1 MSQSEK
7 ISHNRFLE
15 STLWKILGVVFL
27 CILEFL
33 IVGAAFT
40 AVWSVALDNQS
51 ESKLIRD
58 QMGNEVFDVVTSL
71 SADNPA
77 QTDPSQTNLRFY
89 VEKVSS
95 NGEKELL
102 LDTTENES
110 YLQKETFWLCIKPD
124 SASPW
129 LATEKDINE
138 LTSREWKNLSVYCC
152 TVLLVTPFTANDT
165 ISYTYQMANFAE
177 KHGSF
182 AIPAAVCFIVLFLLI
197 LVYEF
202 CAAGH
207 KQNHSEIV
215 LAGIDHFPF
224 DLMTVLMI
232 ILTIICMPAVSAIL
246 EQAYGID
253 QLNVQM
259 AETLMLVFLAWSLVF
274 FTYLMSLARRVKTG
288 TVRKGTLIGWIW
300 RRMVWFG
307 KFLGSLIPE
316 FWQRLLVYIL
326 YLIMQIAASA
336 AIGGNGEILFFM
348 VSAVIGG
355 VALHSLWMQK
365 QTCTA
370 AEEIC
375 GGNLN
380 YQVPERTISRMY
392 GGMRR
397 QAEYL
402 NRISDTVSH
411 AVDEQVKSERLKT
424 ELIANVGHDIRTP
437 LTSIINYV
445 DLLGREHT
453 PEQEKE
459 YVAVLSR
466 QTERLRKLTEDVL
479 ESSKADSGNVDVHLE
494 KTSVAEIVDQAYGE
508 YEEKMTSANL
518 ETVINVPEDLYV
530 TADGKLLWRV
540 LRNLLS
546 NAAKYSAPHSRVY
559 ISAQELGDGQAVIEI
574 KNMSR
579 EKLNISADELMERF
593 IRGDSSRH
601 SEGSGLGLDIARS
614 LSSLMGGKLNIQI
627 DGDLFKASVVL
638 KTA

>member
-152 TVLLVTPFTANDT
+152 TVLLVTPFTAKDT

-479 ESSKADSGNVDVHLE
+479 EFSKADSGNVDVHLE

>member
-152 TVLLVTPFTANDT
+152 TVLLVTPFTAKDT

-246 EQAYGID
+246 DQAYGID

-479 ESSKADSGNVDVHLE
+479 EFSKADSGNVDVHLE

>member
-152 TVLLVTPFTANDT
+152 TVLLVTPFTAKDT

-215 LAGIDHFPF
+215 LAGIDLFPF

-479 ESSKADSGNVDVHLE
+479 EFSKADSGNVDVHLE

>member
-7 ISHNRFLE
+7 ISHNRFLD

-152 TVLLVTPFTANDT
+152 TVLLVTPFTAKDT

>member
-152 TVLLVTPFTANDT
+152 TVLLVTPFTAKDT

-559 ISAQELGDGQAVIEI
+559 ISAQELGDGQAVLEI

>member
-152 TVLLVTPFTANDT
+152 TVLLVTPFTAKDT

>member
-152 TVLLVTPFTANDT
+152 TVLLVTPFTAKDT

-559 ISAQELGDGQAVIEI
+559 ISAQELGDGQAVIEK

>member
-1 MSQSEK
+1 
-7 ISHNRFLE
+7 
-15 STLWKILGVVFL
+15 
-27 CILEFL
+27 
-33 IVGAAFT
+33 
-40 AVWSVALDNQS
+40 
-51 ESKLIRD
+51 
-58 QMGNEVFDVVTSL
+58 
-71 SADNPA
+71 
-77 QTDPSQTNLRFY
+77 
-89 VEKVSS
+89 
-95 NGEKELL
+95 
-102 LDTTENES
+102 
-110 YLQKETFWLCIKPD
+110 
-124 SASPW
+124 
-129 LATEKDINE
+129 
-138 LTSREWKNLSVYCC
+138 
-152 TVLLVTPFTANDT
+152 
-165 ISYTYQMANFAE
+165 
-177 KHGSF
+177 
-182 AIPAAVCFIVLFLLI
+182 
-197 LVYEF
+197 
-202 CAAGH
+202 
-207 KQNHSEIV
+207 
-215 LAGIDHFPF
+215 
-224 DLMTVLMI
+224 
-232 ILTIICMPAVSAIL
+232 
-246 EQAYGID
+246 
-253 QLNVQM
+253 
-259 AETLMLVFLAWSLVF
+259 
-274 FTYLMSLARRVKTG
+274 
-288 TVRKGTLIGWIW
+288 
-300 RRMVWFG
+300 MVWFG

>member
-152 TVLLVTPFTANDT
+152 TVLLVTPFTAKDT

-365 QTCTA
+365 QPCTA

-479 ESSKADSGNVDVHLE
+479 EFSKADSGNVDVHLE

>member
-152 TVLLVTPFTANDT
+152 TVLLVTPFTAKDT

-437 LTSIINYV
+437 MTSIINYV

>member
-110 YLQKETFWLCIKPD
+110 YLQKEAFWLCIKPD

-152 TVLLVTPFTANDT
+152 TVLLVTPFTAKDT

-479 ESSKADSGNVDVHLE
+479 EFSKADSGNVDVHLE

>member
-152 TVLLVTPFTANDT
+152 TVLLVTPFTAKDT

-316 FWQRLLVYIL
+316 FWQRLLVSIL

>member
-152 TVLLVTPFTANDT
+152 TVLLVTPFTAKDT

-274 FTYLMSLARRVKTG
+274 FSYLMSLARRVKTG

-479 ESSKADSGNVDVHLE
+479 EFSKADSGNVDVHLE

>member
-152 TVLLVTPFTANDT
+152 TVLLVTPFTAKDT

-424 ELIANVGHDIRTP
+424 ELIAN
-437 LTSIINYV
+437 
-445 DLLGREHT
+445 
-453 PEQEKE
+453 
-459 YVAVLSR
+459 
-466 QTERLRKLTEDVL
+466 
-479 ESSKADSGNVDVHLE
+479 
-494 KTSVAEIVDQAYGE
+494 
-508 YEEKMTSANL
+508 
-518 ETVINVPEDLYV
+518 
-530 TADGKLLWRV
+530 
-540 LRNLLS
+540 
-546 NAAKYSAPHSRVY
+546 
-559 ISAQELGDGQAVIEI
+559 
-574 KNMSR
+574 
-579 EKLNISADELMERF
+579 
-593 IRGDSSRH
+593 
-601 SEGSGLGLDIARS
+601 
-614 LSSLMGGKLNIQI
+614 
-627 DGDLFKASVVL
+627 
-638 KTA
+638 

>member
-1 MSQSEK
+1 
-7 ISHNRFLE
+7 
-15 STLWKILGVVFL
+15 
-27 CILEFL
+27 
-33 IVGAAFT
+33 
-40 AVWSVALDNQS
+40 
-51 ESKLIRD
+51 
-58 QMGNEVFDVVTSL
+58 
-71 SADNPA
+71 
-77 QTDPSQTNLRFY
+77 
-89 VEKVSS
+89 
-95 NGEKELL
+95 
-102 LDTTENES
+102 
-110 YLQKETFWLCIKPD
+110 
-124 SASPW
+124 
-129 LATEKDINE
+129 
-138 LTSREWKNLSVYCC
+138 
-152 TVLLVTPFTANDT
+152 
-165 ISYTYQMANFAE
+165 
-177 KHGSF
+177 
-182 AIPAAVCFIVLFLLI
+182 
-197 LVYEF
+197 
-202 CAAGH
+202 
-207 KQNHSEIV
+207 
-215 LAGIDHFPF
+215 
-224 DLMTVLMI
+224 
-232 ILTIICMPAVSAIL
+232 
-246 EQAYGID
+246 
-253 QLNVQM
+253 
-259 AETLMLVFLAWSLVF
+259 
-274 FTYLMSLARRVKTG
+274 
-288 TVRKGTLIGWIW
+288 
-300 RRMVWFG
+300 
-307 KFLGSLIPE
+307 
-316 FWQRLLVYIL
+316 
-326 YLIMQIAASA
+326 
-336 AIGGNGEILFFM
+336 
-348 VSAVIGG
+348 
-355 VALHSLWMQK
+355 
-365 QTCTA
+365 
-370 AEEIC
+370 
-375 GGNLN
+375 
-380 YQVPERTISRMY
+380 
-392 GGMRR
+392 MRR

>member
-152 TVLLVTPFTANDT
+152 TVLLVTPFTAKDT

-479 ESSKADSGNVDVHLE
+479 EFSKADSENVDVHLE

>member
-1 MSQSEK
+1 M
-7 ISHNRFLE
+7 
-15 STLWKILGVVFL
+15 
-27 CILEFL
+27 
-33 IVGAAFT
+33 
-40 AVWSVALDNQS
+40 
-51 ESKLIRD
+51 
-58 QMGNEVFDVVTSL
+58 
-71 SADNPA
+71 
-77 QTDPSQTNLRFY
+77 
-89 VEKVSS
+89 EKVSS

-152 TVLLVTPFTANDT
+152 TVLLVTPFTAKDT

-479 ESSKADSGNVDVHLE
+479 EFSKADSGNVDVHLE

>member
-152 TVLLVTPFTANDT
+152 TVLLVTPFTAKDT

-479 ESSKADSGNVDVHLE
+479 ESSKADSGNVDVHLD

>member
-7 ISHNRFLE
+7 ISHNRLLE

-152 TVLLVTPFTANDT
+152 TVLLVTPFTAKDT

>member
-152 TVLLVTPFTANDT
+152 TVLLVTPFTAKDT

-530 TADGKLLWRV
+530 TADGELLWRV

>member
-152 TVLLVTPFTANDT
+152 TVLLVTPFTAKDT

-307 KFLGSLIPE
+307 KFLGSLIRE

-479 ESSKADSGNVDVHLE
+479 EFSKADSGNVDVHLE